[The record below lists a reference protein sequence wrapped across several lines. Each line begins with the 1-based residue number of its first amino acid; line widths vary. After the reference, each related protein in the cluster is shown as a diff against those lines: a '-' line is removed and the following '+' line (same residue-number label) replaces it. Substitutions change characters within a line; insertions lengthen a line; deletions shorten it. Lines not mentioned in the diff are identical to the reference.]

1 MSEVVSTDMENG
13 VVVVSEVENAEIVDG
28 VVKDADFW
36 SEYEGS
42 EWQEPVRR
50 ALASWAEDTSSQ
62 GRGRKRSIFDR
73 DRYVTP
79 GKIFEQMAMAEDAM
93 DDDVVDGIYDV
104 TESMAFKK
112 MTIEVDDPDQAD
124 VWGQIARDLN
134 LDGYLRMC
142 WRELFKVSQYY
153 GVVWFGQKNYKV
165 RGDGPKRKRR
175 KEFDVRVPTGLGILD
190 PTRVVPVGLDM
201 FGRYSLAWIADEGE
215 MDTFKKV
222 KEDRVFEDRL
232 VEQLFLGRYTP
243 PQSEIEKLKT
253 EDIPV
258 DRLILLNPENTW
270 MGHLTKATYE
280 RWARVRMKSVLPLL
294 DMKHQ
299 LREMDR
305 AFLLGGINFIVL
317 VKKGTDAHPVN
328 KNAEVTA
335 VANQM
340 KTQAKS
346 SVIVSDHRLEIEII
360 TPDLE
365 NILNPQKYA
374 VLDDRI
380 RLRLLGGLAPPADTG
395 NRESQITLAKIVAL
409 GIENRRHML
418 KRDVEAAVLRA
429 TADRNDDEF
438 DDEPSIE
445 YLPRRLDMLFDPQ
458 VATELQSIRDRGE
471 LSRQTF
477 LEEFMFD
484 LSLEKRRREQEKEDK
499 LDDIFQPVQV
509 PFDSPGKLGGNG
521 DSQPGE
527 SPGASGRRGG
537 GKPGQ
542 AQDRPEK

>member
-1 MSEVVSTDMENG
+1 MSVVNTDVEQG
-13 VVVVSEVENAEIVDG
+13 VVVVSEVEDAAIVDG
-28 VVKDADFW
+28 VARDEEFW
-36 SEYEGS
+36 SEHQGAN
-42 EWQEPVRR
+42 WMEPVRR
-50 ALASWAEDTSSQ
+50 ALASWAEDLSSP
-62 GRGRKRSIFDR
+62 GKGRKRSIFDR

-112 MTIEVDDPDQAD
+112 MTIETEDEDQAD

-134 LDGYLRMC
+134 LDGYLRTV

-153 GVVWFGQKNYKV
+153 GVVWWSQKTYRV
-165 RGDGPKRKRR
+165 RGEGDGGRKRR
-175 KEFDVRVPTGLGILD
+175 KEFNIRAPVGLGVMD
-190 PTRVVPVGLDM
+190 PLRVVPVAFDI
-201 FGRYSLAWIADEGE
+201 FGNHSLAWIADKGE
-215 MDTFKKV
+215 METFTSDKK
-222 KEDRVFEDRL
+222 DRVLGDAL
-232 VEQLFLGRYTP
+232 VEQLFLGKYTP
-243 PQSEIEKLKT
+243 SQSELQKLKT

-270 MGHLTKATYE
+270 MGSLTKATYE

-305 AFLLGGINFIVL
+305 AFLIGGINFIVL
-317 VKKGTDAHPVN
+317 VKKGTDTHPVQ
-328 KNAEVTA
+328 KASEVTA

-365 NILNPQKYA
+365 HILSSSKYS

-409 GIENRRHML
+409 GIENRRHMI
-418 KRDVEAAVLRA
+418 KRDIEAAVLRA
-429 TADRNDDEF
+429 TADRNSDDF
-438 DDEPSIE
+438 DDTPSIE

-484 LSLEKRRREQEKEDK
+484 LSLEKKRREREKEAK

-509 PFDSPGKLGGNG
+509 PFDSPGKLGGGN
-521 DSQPGE
+521 QPPGE
-527 SPGASGRRGG
+527 SPGAAGRRGG
-537 GKPGQ
+537 GSPQ
-542 AQDRPEK
+542 EQPDRPSS